1 MLGLLNFTTAENSVF
16 FSIKIVCQPYQG
28 TGVYT
33 CMQCGELIDKTS
45 NISQK
50 IPNISCMMQYIL
62 IQIKTFVLPEN
73 K

>member
-1 MLGLLNFTTAENSVF
+1 MF

-33 CMQCGELIDKTS
+33 CMQCELIDKTS

-50 IPNISCMMQYIL
+50 IPNISCLMQYIL